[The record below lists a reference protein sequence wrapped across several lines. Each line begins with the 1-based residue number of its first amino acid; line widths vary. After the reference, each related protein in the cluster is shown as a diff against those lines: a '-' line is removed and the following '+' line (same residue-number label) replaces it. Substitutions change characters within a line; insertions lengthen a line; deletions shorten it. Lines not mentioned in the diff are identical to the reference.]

1 MGATSIVREAARQ
14 RLIPVSVG
22 NRRDGVRRR
31 VPVGAPRYHPP
42 MSNDALALLAGLFAS
57 AFLSATVLPGSSE
70 IALAALVAHVPALAL
85 AAVLVA
91 TVGNTLGGMTS
102 YAIGRLLPAPPR
114 DNRALALVRRYG
126 AWALLFSW
134 LPVVGDALCIAS
146 GWLRQHVLPAA
157 CAIAAGKLA
166 RYLVVA
172 EGVRRL
178 AA

>member
-1 MGATSIVREAARQ
+1 MPNE
-14 RLIPVSVG
+14 
-22 NRRDGVRRR
+22 
-31 VPVGAPRYHPP
+31 
-42 MSNDALALLAGLFAS
+42 ALALLAGLFAS

-70 IALAALVAHVPALAL
+70 IALAALVAHVPALAP

-102 YAIGRLLPAPPR
+102 YAIGRALPAPPR
-114 DNRALALVRRYG
+114 DNRALARVRRYG
-126 AWALLFSW
+126 TWALLFSW

-166 RYLVVA
+166 RYLVVV

>member
-1 MGATSIVREAARQ
+1 MPNET
-14 RLIPVSVG
+14 
-22 NRRDGVRRR
+22 
-31 VPVGAPRYHPP
+31 
-42 MSNDALALLAGLFAS
+42 LALLAGLFAS

-70 IALAALVAHVPALAL
+70 IALAALVAHVPALAP

-102 YAIGRLLPAPPR
+102 YAIGRALPAPPR

-126 AWALLFSW
+126 TWVLLFSW

-166 RYLVVA
+166 RYLVVV

>member
-1 MGATSIVREAARQ
+1 MREAARP

-22 NRRDGVRRR
+22 NRRDGGRRR
-31 VPVGAPRYHPP
+31 VPIGAPRYHPP

-57 AFLSATVLPGSSE
+57 AVLSATVLPGSSE
-70 IALAALVAHVPALAL
+70 IALAALVAHMPALAL

-91 TVGNTLGGMTS
+91 TVGGMTS

-157 CAIAAGKLA
+157 CTIAAGKLA

>member
-1 MGATSIVREAARQ
+1 MPT
-14 RLIPVSVG
+14 
-22 NRRDGVRRR
+22 
-31 VPVGAPRYHPP
+31 
-42 MSNDALALLAGLFAS
+42 DALALLAGLFAS

-70 IALAALVAHVPALAL
+70 IALAALVAHAPAHAP

-102 YAIGRLLPAPPR
+102 YAIGRALPATPR
-114 DNRALALVRRYG
+114 DHRALALARRWG
-126 AWALLFSW
+126 VWALLFSW
-134 LPVVGDALCIAS
+134 LPVIGDALCIAS
-146 GWLRQHVLPAA
+146 GWLRQRVLPAA

-166 RYLVVA
+166 RYLVVV